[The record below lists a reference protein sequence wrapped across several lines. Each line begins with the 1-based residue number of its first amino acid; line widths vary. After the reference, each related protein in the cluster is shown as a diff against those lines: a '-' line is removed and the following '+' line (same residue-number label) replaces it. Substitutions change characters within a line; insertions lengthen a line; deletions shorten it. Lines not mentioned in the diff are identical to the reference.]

1 MALPRKK
8 FRELIFQLLHSVD
21 STATEAEK
29 VSFFQH
35 LLKTTNKNIKDAMN
49 YTNLILDKKRFIDE
63 KITKISISYDFN
75 RITSVELTILRLS
88 IFEILFDEN
97 ICKKIIISEAIRL
110 SKKFAN
116 HQSFSYINAILDNNE
131 IFS

>member
-1 MALPRKK
+1 MKQKK
-8 FRELIFQLLHSVD
+8 I
-21 STATEAEK
+21 A
-29 VSFFQH
+29 FFQK
-35 LLKTTNKNIKDAMN
+35 LLKTTSKNIKDAIK
-49 YTNLILDKKRFIDE
+49 YTNSILLKQDSIDE
-63 KITKISISYDFN
+63 KIKKISTAYDLN

-88 IFEILFDEN
+88 IFEIIFDKK

-116 HQSFSYINAILDNNE
+116 LQSFSFINAILDSNE